1 MNTKKDY
8 VVKFDVET
16 GYLVMDFYEFVND
29 NYTLDD
35 LETEE
40 FINYALSF
48 CNVLGAK
55 GYEVGFYESEE

>member
-8 VVKFDVET
+8 VVKFETET
-16 GYLVMDFYEFVND
+16 GYLVMDFYEFAD
-29 NYTLDD
+29 DYTLDD

-55 GYEVGFYESEE
+55 GYEVGVYEYEE